1 MNELTLKSERQRK
14 TTQILLLIYK
24 NIVVIVTNSWTY
36 RDLIPS
42 FQKETSALSFTI
54 NGFIYYC

>member
-1 MNELTLKSERQRK
+1 TNFKIRK
-14 TTQILLLIYK
+14 TTKNYPNFSFLLLIYK